1 MLAHGIR
8 SYHRPT
14 RLEEALSM
22 AAQGMTPL
30 AGGTRLFATDRELPN
45 VLDLWGL
52 GLDGLSMDDSDL
64 VLGATTSLQD
74 VLDSPTAWTATAGL
88 LPEAC
93 RAHSVSRMLRG
104 MATVG
109 GEAAYAAHDSEVA
122 AALLALNAVFV
133 VKRPAEVLE
142 IPALRFLRD
151 PREDLA
157 GGGLLTSIFIPG
169 APGGAALE
177 RVAVLPS
184 APSLVTV
191 AVALSL
197 SGGKC
202 SRARIAVSGLFGPP
216 ARVTEAEDRIELTG
230 AGDDDVEEC
239 ARLVARA
246 AFRDDAHAPADY
258 RGRAARVLALRALRR
273 AVAMAR
279 GARPLEP
286 PRSWRALRER
296 VPAALPYFTS
306 GRMDLTVNGAA
317 LHPDVEA
324 RTTLLD
330 LLRRLGYWGVKHG
343 CETGECGACAVL
355 LDGRPVSTC
364 LTLAL
369 RAAGRQ
375 VQTVEGLGAPDRL
388 HPIQTAFVDTGAI
401 QCGYCTPA
409 MELCAK
415 ALLDNV
421 ADPSEAEV
429 RDALAGCLC
438 RCTGYVKPVQAVLA
452 AAREMAAAAQ
462 QSAISDQLSDT
473 ATDAE
478 VIE

>member
-30 AGGTRLFATDRELPN
+30 AGGTRILALDHELPN
-45 VLDLWGL
+45 VMDLWGL
-52 GLDGLSMDDSDL
+52 GLGGLSLDDSDL

-74 VLDSPTAWTATAGL
+74 VLDAPLAWTATAGL

-93 RAHSVSRMLRG
+93 RVHSASRMLRG

-109 GEAAYAAHDSEVA
+109 GESVWAAHDSEVA

-133 VKRPAEVLE
+133 VQRPEGAVE

-151 PREDLA
+151 PREDLR
-157 GGGLLTSIFIPG
+157 GGGLLTSLFVPG
-169 APGGAALE
+169 APDGAALE

-184 APSLVTV
+184 APPLVAV

-197 SGGKC
+197 VAGKC
-202 SRARIAVSGLFGPP
+202 SRARIAVTGLQGPP
-216 ARVTEAEDRIELTG
+216 ARVIEAEERIEQTAAADADLQSS
-230 AGDDDVEEC
+230 AEH
-239 ARLVARA
+239 VARA
-246 AFRDDAHAPADY
+246 PFRDDAHAGADY
-258 RGRAARVLALRALRR
+258 RRHAARVLALRALRR

-279 GARPLEP
+279 AGRPLAP
-286 PRSWRALRER
+286 PRPWRAVPER
-296 VPAALPYFTS
+296 VPASLPYFTS
-306 GRMDLTVNGAA
+306 GRMDLSVNGTH

-355 LDGRPVSTC
+355 VDGRPVNSC

-369 RAAGRQ
+369 RVAGRQ
-375 VQTVEGLGAPDRL
+375 VLTVEGLGTPDRL
-388 HPIQTAFVDTGAI
+388 HPVQAAFVESGAI

-415 ALLDNV
+415 ALLDSV

-438 RCTGYVKPVQAVLA
+438 RCTGYVKPVQAVLS
-452 AAREMAAAAQ
+452 AARPRP
-462 QSAISDQLSDT
+462 
-473 ATDAE
+473 AE
-478 VIE
+478 